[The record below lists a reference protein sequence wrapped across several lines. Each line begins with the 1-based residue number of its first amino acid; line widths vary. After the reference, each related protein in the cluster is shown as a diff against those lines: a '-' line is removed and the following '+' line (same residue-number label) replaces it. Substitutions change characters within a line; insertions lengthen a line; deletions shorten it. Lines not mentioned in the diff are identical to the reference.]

1 MATPFFRPTKSLM
14 LSMVGEFDVH
24 VEGDSMLGEKLDDA
38 LAVGR
43 LDDVSDEGFFAE
55 GFDVDIATLRE
66 FMAGPDDEHEGIAVE
81 LDGGEFALFGEIGD
95 DADVELV
102 IEKLAGH
109 VAREDAVNAD
119 VDAGIEGAEAIE
131 SREQG
136 VDGAFVDA
144 DGDLAALKALEFVEA
159 FANFFAEVEHPVCVF
174 EEQHAGV
181 GEGFG
186 ACTGDEQGL
195 ADPFFELAHGDANGG
210 LGAEELLGGARVAAL
225 VGYHLEHLQRC

>member
-1 MATPFFRPTKSLM
+1 MATPFFSSDEKLDAFDGGK
-14 LSMVGEFDVH
+14 LDVH
-24 VEGDSMLGEKLDDA
+24 VEGDAMLGEKLDDA

-55 GFDVDIATLRE
+55 GFDVDVTALGE
-66 FMAGPDDEHEGIAVE
+66 FVAGPDDEDEGIAVE

-119 VDAGIEGAEAIE
+119 VDAGIEGAESIE

-144 DGDLAALKALEFVEA
+144 DGDLAALKARSSWRPLRISSRRLSIR
-159 FANFFAEVEHPVCVF
+159 FAYSRSSTPASVRVLAPAPGTKRGWPTHSSSLRMAMLM
-174 EEQHAGV
+174 AGWV
-181 GEGFG
+181 RNSFS
-186 ACTGDEQGL
+186 A
-195 ADPFFELAHGDANGG
+195 
-210 LGAEELLGGARVAAL
+210 AR
-225 VGYHLEHLQRC
+225 E